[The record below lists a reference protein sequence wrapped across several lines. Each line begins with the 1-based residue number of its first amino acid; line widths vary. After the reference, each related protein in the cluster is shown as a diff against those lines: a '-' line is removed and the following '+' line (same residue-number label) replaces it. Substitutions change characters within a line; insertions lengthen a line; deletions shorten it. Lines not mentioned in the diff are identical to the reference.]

1 MEADLEKIIEWFK
14 QWTKLKIK
22 THLSERIIYFRE
34 KEIWWASVGANIGFE
49 QNGKNEN
56 FERPILVFRKF
67 GKDML
72 WAIPLTSKIKEGIF
86 YFDIRH
92 LGFKSSLILSQLK
105 LLSSKRLIRKIGII
119 PANDFVNIKDAVIKL
134 VK

>member
-34 KEIWWASVGANIGFE
+34 KEIWWASLGANIGFE

-72 WAIPLTSKIKEGIF
+72 WAIPLTSKDKEGIF

-119 PANDFVNIKDAVIKL
+119 PANDFANIKDAVIKL

>member
-1 MEADLEKIIEWFK
+1 LQKQYKVNNNITATEIRVISDDGKQIGVLPRAEAID
-14 QWTKLKIK
+14 
-22 THLSERIIYFRE
+22 Y
-34 KEIWWASVGANIGFE
+34 AVGQGFE

-119 PANDFVNIKDAVIKL
+119 PANDFANIKDAVIKL